1 MTFDRMIAREIAED
15 LAEELHNFIGG
26 RVTHALS
33 GPGSPGLGIVLH
45 ETLDCL
51 GPDAA
56 REGCREIGSR
66 LRHFGHSPA
75 ARLLGEE
82 MYTLGC
88 AVSHRVADA

>member
-1 MTFDRMIAREIAED
+1 MTFDRVIAREIAED
-15 LAEELHNFIGG
+15 LAEELHNFVSG

-33 GPGSPGLGIVLH
+33 GPGSLGLGIVLR
-45 ETLDCL
+45 EELDF
-51 GPDAA
+51 GPNAI
-56 REGCREIGSR
+56 RKGCREIGSR

-88 AVSHRVADA
+88 AVSSRVADA